1 MRQLI
6 EKKVKFLLKKKYE
19 RDGIIIKVFDK
30 YLSVKHPEYKA
41 KKYKIEKDLE
51 QQLNNLFYYW
61 GELERFNIPTLGRW
75 GYLYD

>member
-6 EKKVKFLLKKKYE
+6 EKKVKFLFKKKYE

-41 KKYKIEKDLE
+41 KKYKREKDLE
-51 QQLNNLFYYW
+51 QQLNNLLYYW
-61 GELERFNIPTLGRW
+61 GELERFNKTTKSR
-75 GYLYD
+75 DS